1 MQRGQKNH
9 KKYHMGLVTR
19 IGIEKSLQDVPQ
31 TQFRQF
37 YSVPPNQEELP
48 MTWKVIL
55 KHDSAFVAG
64 RYNKFSREL
73 PQTPWVLDG
82 KKVFEN
88 SVEELMA
95 SKLKD
100 NMHIDDLKFSS
111 SGREDVDVRMLG
123 LGRPFL
129 FELVNPRKV
138 YFSKDEMAKIQ
149 DQINTSTT
157 DLFIRDLQMV
167 SKASINALKEGED
180 QKRKTY
186 TALCVIRKE
195 FSIDWIKEK
204 LEAITDLELGQ
215 NTPIRVLHRRPDAKR
230 IRTVYY
236 MQVES
241 PMTSLPDVA
250 VNENHHLF
258 LLKLATQAGTYVKEF
273 VHGDFGRTEPN
284 VAQIL
289 GCDVDIIALDVEKI
303 DLDWPPK
310 L

>member
-1 MQRGQKNH
+1 VLIIIKIILTTNTDL
-9 KKYHMGLVTR
+9 KTSS
-19 IGIEKSLQDVPQ
+19 KSKS
-31 TQFRQF
+31 FRQF
-37 YSVPPNQEELP
+37 YTVPPDQQELP
-48 MTWKVIL
+48 LTWKVEL

-73 PQTPWVLDG
+73 PQTPWILDG
-82 KKVFEN
+82 KRIFEH
-88 SVEELMA
+88 SVEELIS

-138 YFSKDEMAKIQ
+138 YFSKDEMLKMQENVNSSSLDI
-149 DQINTSTT
+149 
-157 DLFIRDLQMV
+157 FIRDLQVV

-180 QKRKTY
+180 AKRKTY
-186 TALCVIRKE
+186 RALCVISKE
-195 FSIDWIKEK
+195 FSIDWVKEK
-204 LEAITDLELGQ
+204 LEAITDLELAQ
-215 NTPIRVLHRRPDAKR
+215 HTPIRVLHRRADAKR
-230 IRTVYY
+230 LRSVYY
-236 MQVES
+236 MKVES
-241 PMTSLPDVA
+241 PPMTSLPEGQ
-250 VNENHHLF
+250 VNESNPEHQMFILT
-258 LLKLATQAGTYVKEF
+258 LATQAGTYVKEF

-289 GCDVDIIALDVEKI
+289 GCDVDIIALDVEQI